1 MAEHGAKHVV
11 KHREKQ
17 VRVTVRVIPRSSKNS
32 LVWEQDTLKVRLTAP
47 AVEGAAN
54 EALIALLAQCLNV
67 PKRNIQIVSGLSGR
81 QKIVE
86 IAGITEADVE
96 RWRSTKLDLNDA

>member
-1 MAEHGAKHVV
+1 MAEQGAKYVV
-11 KHREKQ
+11 KQGEKH

-47 AVEGAAN
+47 PVEGAAN
-54 EALIALLAQCLNV
+54 EALIALLAQCLNM

-86 IAGITEADVE
+86 FAGITEADLE
-96 RWRSTKLDLNDA
+96 RWQSTWLNQA